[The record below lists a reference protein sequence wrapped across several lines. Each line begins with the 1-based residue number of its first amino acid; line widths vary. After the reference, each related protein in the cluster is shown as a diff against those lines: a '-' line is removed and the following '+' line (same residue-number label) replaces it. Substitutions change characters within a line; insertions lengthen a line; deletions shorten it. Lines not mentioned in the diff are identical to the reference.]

1 MIRAA
6 TPADL
11 PVVRALQS
19 LLPAASF
26 QLLTTALHGPG
37 VVLVSI
43 DEAASGDAVSD
54 LPGTPASGGGA
65 ARIDTGASGVPVG
78 YVLAMTGPETAHIA
92 ELVVAPSHRRS
103 GRGRRLLA
111 GALDRLRETGATSV
125 ELAVELDNDAA
136 RRLYEAFGFEEKTR
150 VTEYYEN
157 GGTAVLMRRPL

>member
-1 MIRAA
+1 
-6 TPADL
+6 
-11 PVVRALQS
+11 
-19 LLPAASF
+19 
-26 QLLTTALHGPG
+26 

-43 DEAASGDAVSD
+43 DRPTDGDLPGAPASGDAPGLPAAVASD
-54 LPGTPASGGGA
+54 NASQGSA
-65 ARIDTGASGVPVG
+65 DDDSVPVG
-78 YVLAMTGPETAHIA
+78 YVIAMTGPETAHIA

-125 ELAVELDNDAA
+125 ELAVEPDNDAA

-150 VTEYYEN
+150 VTEYYED